1 MKPTKGKTIS
11 ITLSIF
17 ILILALGAIIG
28 GIFMLVLGISN
39 NTKILPIVLFSVF
52 GAILII
58 IGLGLLTFG
67 IWSLWIGC
75 SWVATKGSIANDNS
89 VATNKLNKVCPECG
103 ATNTNNV
110 DTCQS
115 CGAKLEDK

>member
-39 NTKILPIVLFSVF
+39 NTEILPIVLFSVF

-75 SWVATKGSIANDNS
+75 SLVATKGSIANDNS

-103 ATNTNNV
+103 CTNTNNV

-115 CGAKLEDK
+115 CGTKLDK

>member
-17 ILILALGAIIG
+17 ILILALGAVIG

-39 NTKILPIVLFSVF
+39 NTEILPIVLFSVF

-75 SWVATKGSIANDNS
+75 SLVATKGSIANDNS

-110 DTCQS
+110 DT
-115 CGAKLEDK
+115 

>member
-39 NTKILPIVLFSVF
+39 NTEIRS
-52 GAILII
+52 
-58 IGLGLLTFG
+58 
-67 IWSLWIGC
+67 
-75 SWVATKGSIANDNS
+75 
-89 VATNKLNKVCPECG
+89 E
-103 ATNTNNV
+103 
-110 DTCQS
+110 
-115 CGAKLEDK
+115 ERR